1 MSESKPITTAPGK
14 DVIFDSEDMKPFQ
27 EVVLLLFEAIKTYFE
42 RRLTEF
48 KTIEI
53 GTIKKEISQENTSKI
68 LNPVTE
74 VILKN
79 SSTLTETNK
88 AIEEVKTRIKT
99 AEAAQTK
106 LLDDAQKHGMKLEEQ
121 KKANTEKENRIA
133 KLETQIKQEQDKIQA
148 LQKQIEIFMGN
159 TEALDKLKQLI
170 EILNGFGTRLAAIK

>member
-1 MSESKPITTAPGK
+1 MAEPKTTSPGR

-27 EVVLLLFEAIKTYFE
+27 EVILLLFEAIKTYLE
-42 RRLTEF
+42 RRLNEF
-48 KTIEI
+48 KAVEV
-53 GTIKKEISQENTSKI
+53 GAIKKEIAQENTSKI

-99 AEAAQTK
+99 SEAAQSK
-106 LLDDAQKHGMKLEEQ
+106 ILEDAQKHGMRLEEH
-121 KKANTEKENRIA
+121 KKTIVEKENRIA
-133 KLETQIKQEQDKIQA
+133 KLETQIKQDQEKILA

-159 TEALDKLKQLI
+159 TEASDKLKQLI
-170 EILNGFGTRLAAIK
+170 EILNGFGSRLAAIK